1 MLKSICSLLI
11 NLVIAMSPRKPILS
25 KEEKN
30 KLVRMSFDVSEDL
43 RNNFKAKLAKQ
54 GKTAREAIVE
64 FMKEYIKK

>member
-1 MLKSICSLLI
+1 MLFLLI
-11 NLVIAMSPRKPILS
+11 ILVILMTPRKSILS

-30 KLVRMSFDVSEDL
+30 KLVRMSFDVTENL

-54 GKTAREAIVE
+54 GKIAREAIVE

>member
-1 MLKSICSLLI
+1 
-11 NLVIAMSPRKPILS
+11 MSPRKPILS

-64 FMKEYIKK
+64 FMKKYIKK